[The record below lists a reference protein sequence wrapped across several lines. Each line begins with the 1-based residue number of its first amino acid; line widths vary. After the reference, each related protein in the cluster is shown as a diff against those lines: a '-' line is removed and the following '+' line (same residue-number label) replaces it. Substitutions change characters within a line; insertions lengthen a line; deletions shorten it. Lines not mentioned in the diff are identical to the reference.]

1 MSKDFFYDEATSKIF
16 NRTHVE
22 MRNLYFLFKK
32 WPRENQQ
39 GFVKHRYIYSWINR
53 RRVYIGHDRGDL
65 QLPRFRKRHAQPHR
79 SIVWDQTILNRALN
93 VFTCI
98 WSLLKA

>member
-1 MSKDFFYDEATSKIF
+1 MSKDFFYDEATSRIF

-39 GFVKHRYIYSWINR
+39 GFVNQRFFHFLMKNTGGEFISDMIVEIYNYRDFVNGTLNHTEALFGINLCL
-53 RRVYIGHDRGDL
+53 I
-65 QLPRFRKRHAQPHR
+65 
-79 SIVWDQTILNRALN
+79 AL
-93 VFTCI
+93 
-98 WSLLKA
+98 